1 MMKFVLEQLAH
12 DQLSVESTGT
22 VIVPRLFWP
31 LPEKCCVP
39 DPPPPLDPPDDD
51 GADAGAAGLT
61 FWVTV

>member
-1 MMKFVLEQLAH
+1 
-12 DQLSVESTGT
+12 
-22 VIVPRLFWP
+22 VPRLFWP
-31 LPEKCCVP
+31 LPEKCFVP